1 MQHFVE
7 PKHGNLPCVDGAD
20 FLRYFKQLEHWGGT
34 YAAPVFFWDDWV
46 LKTAAPL
53 VSQAAGSL
61 PTSSVV

>member
-20 FLRYFKQLEHWGGT
+20 FLRYFKQFL
-34 YAAPVFFWDDWV
+34 DDWV